1 MHRAFEE
8 KDHKTL
14 CSWWRKR
21 GWPELPLAMLPN
33 VGVIV
38 EEKAAAFLI
47 QTDTAVAWLE
57 WIVSDPEAENTGEA
71 VSEAIHILTKVAKEL
86 GFAVVMTSI
95 NNKRLEQRFENEGY
109 VAQDVDMTNMVR
121 RL

>member
-1 MHRAFEE
+1 MYRQFEE
-8 KDHKTL
+8 ADHKTL
-14 CSWWRKR
+14 CGWWKKR
-21 GWPELPLAMLPN
+21 GWPELPLAMLPS

-38 EEKAAAFLI
+38 DEKAAGFLI
-47 QTDTAVAWLE
+47 QTDTAVSWLE

-71 VSEAIHILTKVAKEL
+71 VSEVIRLLTNAAKDL

-95 NNKRLEQRFENEGY
+95 NNKRLQQRFEDEQY
-109 VAQDVDMTNMVR
+109 VAQDLDMTNMVR